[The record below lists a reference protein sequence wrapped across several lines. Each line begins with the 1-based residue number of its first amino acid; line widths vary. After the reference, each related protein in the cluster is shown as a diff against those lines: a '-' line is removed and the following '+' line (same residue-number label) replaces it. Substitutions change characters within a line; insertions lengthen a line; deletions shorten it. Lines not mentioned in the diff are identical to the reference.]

1 MSMLPSMAARVMMR
15 SFTVRKGR
23 TFTALMALTTAAA
36 VATAMLNLYVDLEAK
51 LTREFRKV
59 GANVLVTRADGAEL
73 SAAAMNAVRGTLQPN
88 DVAVPVAFAV
98 AKTQSGRPIVVAG
111 VEMEAARK
119 ANPWWAV
126 SAWPQEASAG
136 LTGVRAVEA
145 LQEEDD
151 PSLLTFKGKPLKFAA
166 AGTLK
171 TGGPED
177 SRVYL
182 PLAHFAAWTGEIGRA
197 SCRERV

>member
-15 SFTVRKGR
+15 GFTVRKGR

-51 LTREFRKV
+51 LTHEFRKV

-73 SAAAMNAVRGTLQPN
+73 TPEAMAALRATIKP
-88 DVAVPVAFAV
+88 DDIAVPVAFAV

-126 SAWPQEASAG
+126 SA
-136 LTGVRAVEA
+136 
-145 LQEEDD
+145 
-151 PSLLTFKGKPLKFAA
+151 
-166 AGTLK
+166 
-171 TGGPED
+171 
-177 SRVYL
+177 
-182 PLAHFAAWTGEIGRA
+182 
-197 SCRERV
+197 